1 MAQKEFALGADQP
14 LRQSAALDQ
23 KEPMKARG
31 RSLLVYRLEAVEGR
45 HDVEQCHA
53 FDMPGV
59 IARQAVGDPGA
70 TVVPGDSE
78 SVETERRHRLD
89 LVEGQG
95 ALRICRIVGAGGR
108 FRAVAIA
115 AQVGHDHRELGGQ
128 ARGELTSHY
137 VGLRVAVQQKQRRPA
152 AAGHQIDFGTRRR
165 DPAGREAG

>member
-1 MAQKEFALGADQP
+1 MSSNATRSMCSSDRAPSGG
-14 LRQSAALDQ
+14 RRVAAVVSRHR
-23 KEPMKARG
+23 KAVKAE
-31 RSLLVYRLEAVEGR
+31 RS
-45 HDVEQCHA
+45 
-53 FDMPGV
+53 
-59 IARQAVGDPGA
+59 
-70 TVVPGDSE
+70 
-78 SVETERRHRLD
+78 HRLD

-115 AQVGHDHRELGGQ
+115 AQVGRDHRELGGQ